1 MSFLSI
7 IIIEAKDINF
17 LPLRSPNNTYF
28 CFENITCLYISSLGA
43 VKKMLKVDMRSLLYV
58 FTLLLPTN
66 SCVRTF
72 TIPCFYI
79 CVCRNFSEM
88 RYVQCYNKNC
98 NKISLRLSFS
108 GGSFLN
114 TLIPFL
120 AFAMKLV
127 CVEITGCA
135 LLLSFHWHRKF
146 FSTFIT
152 PWVINVFCENCKLMQ
167 TVEAGKE
174 DKNPLSQQHNFD

>member
-1 MSFLSI
+1 
-7 IIIEAKDINF
+7 
-17 LPLRSPNNTYF
+17 
-28 CFENITCLYISSLGA
+28 
-43 VKKMLKVDMRSLLYV
+43 
-58 FTLLLPTN
+58 
-66 SCVRTF
+66 
-72 TIPCFYI
+72 
-79 CVCRNFSEM
+79 M

-127 CVEITGCA
+127 CVEITGSA

-167 TVEAGKE
+167 TVEVGKE
-174 DKNPLSQQHNFD
+174 DEKPPSRNNRILSKFSLYITRVEVHSFKYEWSNENSSTGHNKFCSSVLKFEKMQYYLHCIVVCDKFLLASTDCNLTG